1 MLITNQIPVHPHG
14 CGERSVAGYFRSFK
28 AGSSPRLWGTLQH
41 RQTIG
46 NQCRFIPTAVGN
58 APHGGRAGQRQ
69 PVHPH
74 GCGERLNP
82 SFKLPTDTGSSP
94 RLWGTRFSH
103 PLKTPCRRFI
113 PTAVG
118 NAIPYREKWDF
129 KTVHPHGC
137 GERLKRQAVRAGM
150 IGSSPRL
157 WGTPM
162 IVAARIGYRR
172 FIPTAVGNAAA
183 RL

>member
-1 MLITNQIPVHPHG
+1 MGNAATGRPAIPRGSVHPHGCGERAAQSLDQPHEGGSSPRLWGTRSRPSGKPTPQRFIPTAVGNAFDIMLITNQIPVHPHG

-94 RLWGTRFSH
+94 RLWGTQVVDTSR
-103 PLKTPCRRFI
+103 
-113 PTAVG
+113 
-118 NAIPYREKWDF
+118 Y
-129 KTVHPHGC
+129 
-137 GERLKRQAVRAGM
+137 
-150 IGSSPRL
+150 
-157 WGTPM
+157 
-162 IVAARIGYRR
+162 
-172 FIPTAVGNAAA
+172 
-183 RL
+183 